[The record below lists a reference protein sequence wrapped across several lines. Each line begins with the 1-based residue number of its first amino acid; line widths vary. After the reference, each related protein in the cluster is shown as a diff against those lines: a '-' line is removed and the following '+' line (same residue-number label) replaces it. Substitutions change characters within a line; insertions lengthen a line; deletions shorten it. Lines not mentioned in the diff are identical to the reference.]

1 MTHLNQRSS
10 DASGSIMA
18 VTLAVVG
25 LMSAVPAV
33 SRAEGTGDW
42 QFAATIY
49 GWLPSIDGDI
59 TVPTGPLGGEGGNTS
74 VSVNSSDVLS
84 ALNFM
89 FMGMLEADKDRWGVA
104 TDLVYFD
111 LGGSKKKVRDFT
123 VGDIG
128 LPADV
133 TANASLDL
141 KGWIWT
147 LDGTY
152 LVVDDPDHPMKL
164 LAGARM
170 FDLSSDLKWRLD
182 GDIVGLPLPGR
193 DGKGSASGTVW
204 DAIIGLRGRVMFGE
218 DKKWYIPYYADVG
231 TGDSDVTWQGMLGVG
246 YAFDWGDLVAV
257 WRYLDY
263 NMPSSR
269 DAVEDMTLNGA
280 AIGVTFHF

>member
-1 MTHLNQRSS
+1 
-10 DASGSIMA
+10 
-18 VTLAVVG
+18 
-25 LMSAVPAV
+25 
-33 SRAEGTGDW
+33 
-42 QFAATIY
+42 
-49 GWLPSIDGDI
+49 
-59 TVPTGPLGGEGGNTS
+59 
-74 VSVNSSDVLS
+74 
-84 ALNFM
+84 
-89 FMGMLEADKDRWGVA
+89 
-104 TDLVYFD
+104 
-111 LGGSKKKVRDFT
+111 
-123 VGDIG
+123 
-128 LPADV
+128 V

-170 FDLSSDLKWRLD
+170 FDLSSDLKWHLD
-182 GDIVGLPLPGR
+182 GDIAGLPLPGR